1 MNQTKRNTMKKLIA
15 LIAAGLLLTA
25 CTDKNNYEQAV
36 LEEVKK
42 EKDLQDYKITPE
54 HMTSCVVDLS
64 SKNMPGI
71 IPVDPSRMQ
80 AYRSY
85 TKMLKLSESSDPQ
98 KYLAE
103 LRTEFGSPKA
113 LADAHSNYTQS
124 YMDCIAAIIAESD
137 DSAKTEKPAAPAAP
151 PPQP

>member
-1 MNQTKRNTMKKLIA
+1 MKKILP

-36 LEEVKK
+36 LEEIKK
-42 EKDLQDYKITPE
+42 EKDLQDYKIKPE
-54 HMTSCVVDLS
+54 HMAQCVVDLS
-64 SKNMPGI
+64 SKNMPGLFAG
-71 IPVDPSRMQ
+71 DPSRME

-85 TKMLKLSESSDPQ
+85 TKMLKLSESTDPQ

-124 YMDCIAAIIAESD
+124 YMDCIAAIIAETEAD
-137 DSAKTEKPAAPAAP
+137 AKSEKPSAPAPVAQQPAAAPKP
-151 PPQP
+151 D

>member
-1 MNQTKRNTMKKLIA
+1 MKKILP
-15 LIAAGLLLTA
+15 LIAAGILLTA
-25 CTDKNNYEQAV
+25 CTDQNNYEQAV

-42 EKDLQDYKITPE
+42 EKDLQDYKIKPE
-54 HMTSCVVDLS
+54 HMAKCVVDLS
-64 SKNMPGI
+64 SKNMPG
-71 IPVDPSRMQ
+71 VFAGDPSRME

-85 TKMLKLSESSDPQ
+85 TKMLKLSESTDPQ

-124 YMDCIAAIIAESD
+124 YMDCIAAIIAESEED
-137 DSAKTEKPAAPAAP
+137 AKNEKTTAPATQEQPKPAP
-151 PPQP
+151 